1 MSLITRILYHLPY
14 TGDILRQRDQLLAL
28 NGQLRDQLDQLWQP
42 PGHFYS
48 PIPDVADIKSRATAI
63 FDRSATSLPGI
74 NLNEKRQIELLKA
87 FQSYY
92 DTQPFTAQQQE
103 NRRYYF
109 ENPHY
114 SYSDAIFL
122 HCMMRYSQPQQ
133 IIEVGSGFS
142 SCVMLDTNEL
152 FFANHIQLTHIE
164 PYPNLLYSLLRPG
177 DRERV
182 EILPQKLQE
191 IPLDRFQ
198 SLRAGDILFI
208 DSTHVSKTG
217 SDVNYLFFEILPS
230 LAPGVYV
237 HIHDIFYPFEYPAEW
252 VYNGRAW
259 NEAYLLRGFLQYNEA
274 FSIQFFNTYLEQV
287 YEPRFREKM
296 PLCLKDPG
304 GSLWLR
310 KEII

>member
-14 TGDILRQRDQLLAL
+14 TGDILRQRDHLLAL
-28 NGQLRDQLDQLWQP
+28 NGQLRDQLDRLWQP

-48 PIPDVADIKSRATAI
+48 PIPDVADIKSRAA
-63 FDRSATSLPGI
+63 
-74 NLNEKRQIELLKA
+74 
-87 FQSYY
+87 
-92 DTQPFTAQQQE
+92 
-103 NRRYYF
+103 
-109 ENPHY
+109 
-114 SYSDAIFL
+114 AIFL
-122 HCMMRYSQPQQ
+122 HCMVRYSQPQQ

-152 FFANHIQLTHIE
+152 FFANRIQLTHIE

-191 IPLDRFQ
+191 IPLERFQ
-198 SLRAGDILFI
+198 SLQAGDILFI

-217 SDVNYLFFEILPS
+217 SDVNYLFFAILPS

-259 NEAYLLRGFLQYNEA
+259 NEAYLLRGFLQYNEV

-287 YEPRFREKM
+287 YKSRFREKM

-304 GSLWLR
+304 GSLWLH
-310 KEII
+310 KETI